1 MSHTDVID
9 TCMFVSSGI
18 VYNATFMIVI
28 KMAKQDLDRQDFR
41 LGGISL
47 ANVKTWTA
55 FL

>member
-28 KMAKQDLDRQDFR
+28 KMAKDPEKVD
-41 LGGISL
+41 
-47 ANVKTWTA
+47 VKTWTA